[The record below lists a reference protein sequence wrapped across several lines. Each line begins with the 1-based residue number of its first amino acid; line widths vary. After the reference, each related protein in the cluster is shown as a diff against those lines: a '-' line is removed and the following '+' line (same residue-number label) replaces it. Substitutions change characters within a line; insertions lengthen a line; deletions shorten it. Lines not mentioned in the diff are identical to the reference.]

1 MPPVA
6 PVMGWVPE
14 RKHAAP
20 LLRQTCPLAR
30 SAATAALAAA
40 GMRANGGRLQIG
52 MSPGRPLG
60 PKVDLVL
67 KILVFEN

>member
-1 MPPVA
+1 MQPVA

-30 SAATAALAAA
+30 SAAAAALAAA

-52 MSPGRPLG
+52 MSPGRTPG
-60 PKVDLVL
+60 AKG
-67 KILVFEN
+67 